1 MEETF
6 KEQDVLRRVRREL
19 YLTDGL
25 SAMDDESL
33 RTLIRKILLRQN
45 PEHDFSAEELARFVD
60 TLYGNFRGL
69 GILEE
74 YLNDDTVS
82 EIMINA
88 WDVLFVERAGVVER
102 SPRTF
107 SSEKE
112 LEDIIQRIVAGAGRE
127 VNRANPIVDTRL
139 PGGER
144 VNVVLPPASIETPVV
159 TIRRFPK
166 DRITMQTLVE
176 YGTLSEEAAEF
187 LERLVK
193 AKYNIFISGGTS
205 SGKTTF
211 LNALSD
217 YIPKRERIITIEDSA
232 ELQLTGIDNLVRLET
247 RNSNTTGSGEITIRD
262 LIRTSLRMR
271 PERIIV
277 GEVRGEE
284 ALDMLGAMNTG
295 HDGSLSTGHA
305 NSCEDML
312 RRLET
317 MVMTG
322 SSGLPLPAVRRNIA
336 SSIDLIVHLGRLST
350 RRRVVLEITEVVGL
364 EDEEIILNRLYEQK
378 EGALVPTGN
387 ELIHT
392 WKQEVYGHET
402 TPHPRTVRLRRAD
415 SGGELPAEE
424 PDPNDPY
431 YFF

>member
-6 KEQDVLRRVRREL
+6 REQDVLRRVRREL
-19 YLTDGL
+19 YLTEGL

-45 PEHDFSAEELARFVD
+45 PEHDFSAEELSRFVD

-88 WDVLFVERAGVVER
+88 WDVLFVERNGVVER

-166 DRITMQTLVE
+166 DRITMRTLVE

-232 ELQLTGIDNLVRLET
+232 ELQLTGIDNLVRLEIPQFQYCRQRRDHHPGPHPDVSAHAAGTHHRRRSPGRRGT
-247 RNSNTTGSGEITIRD
+247 RHARCHEY
-262 LIRTSLRMR
+262 R
-271 PERIIV
+271 P
-277 GEVRGEE
+277 
-284 ALDMLGAMNTG
+284 
-295 HDGSLSTGHA
+295 
-305 NSCEDML
+305 
-312 RRLET
+312 RRL
-317 MVMTG
+317 
-322 SSGLPLPAVRRNIA
+322 
-336 SSIDLIVHLGRLST
+336 
-350 RRRVVLEITEVVGL
+350 
-364 EDEEIILNRLYEQK
+364 
-378 EGALVPTGN
+378 ALHRSRQ
-387 ELIHT
+387 L
-392 WKQEVYGHET
+392 
-402 TPHPRTVRLRRAD
+402 L
-415 SGGELPAEE
+415 
-424 PDPNDPY
+424 
-431 YFF
+431 

>member
-45 PEHDFSAEELARFVD
+45 PDHDFSAEELARFVD

-112 LEDIIQRIVAGAGRE
+112 LEDIIQRIVAG
-127 VNRANPIVDTRL
+127 V
-139 PGGER
+139 
-144 VNVVLPPASIETPVV
+144 PPASIETPVV

-166 DRITMQTLVE
+166 DRITMRTLVE

-415 SGGELPAEE
+415 SGGGLPSEE

>member
-1 MEETF
+1 MEQTF
-6 KEQDVLRRVRREL
+6 QEQEVLRRVRREL
-19 YLTDGL
+19 YLTEGL

-45 PEHDFSAEELARFVD
+45 PDHDFSAEELSRFVD

-88 WDVLFVERAGVVER
+88 WDVLFIERNGEVER

-166 DRITMQTLVE
+166 ERITMQTLVG

-187 LERLVK
+187 LEGLVK

-217 YIPKRERIITIEDSA
+217 YIPKSERIITIEDSA
-232 ELQLTGIDNLVRLET
+232 ELQLTGIDNLIRLET
-247 RNSNTTGSGEITIRD
+247 RNSNTAGSGEITIRE

-284 ALDMLGAMNTG
+284 AQ
-295 HDGSLSTGHA
+295 
-305 NSCEDML
+305 
-312 RRLET
+312 
-317 MVMTG
+317 
-322 SSGLPLPAVRRNIA
+322 I
-336 SSIDLIVHLGRLST
+336 GRAH
-350 RRRVVLEITEVVGL
+350 V
-364 EDEEIILNRLYEQK
+364 
-378 EGALVPTGN
+378 
-387 ELIHT
+387 
-392 WKQEVYGHET
+392 
-402 TPHPRTVRLRRAD
+402 
-415 SGGELPAEE
+415 
-424 PDPNDPY
+424 
-431 YFF
+431 

>member
-1 MEETF
+1 MER
-6 KEQDVLRRVRREL
+6 EQDVLRRVRREL
-19 YLTDGL
+19 YLSEGL
-25 SAMDDESL
+25 SAMDDDSL
-33 RTLIRKILLRQN
+33 RALIRKILQRQTA
-45 PEHDFSAEELARFVD
+45 DRDVDGEELERLVT

-69 GILEE
+69 GVLEE

-88 WDVLFVERAGVVER
+88 WDVIFIERGGTVER
-102 SPRTF
+102 SARTF

-112 LEDIIQRIVAGAGRE
+112 LEDIIQRIVAGAGKE

-144 VNVVLPPASIETPVV
+144 VNVVLPPASIDTPVV

-166 DRITMQTLVE
+166 ERITMNTLIRN
-176 YGTLSEEAAEF
+176 GTLSREAAVF
-187 LERLVK
+187 LEHLVK

-217 YIPKRERIITIEDSA
+217 YIPKEERIITIEDSA
-232 ELQLTGIDNLVRLET
+232 ELQLTGIQNLVRMET
-247 RNSNTTGSGEITIRD
+247 RDSNTAGSGEITIRE

-317 MVMTG
+317 MVLQG
-322 SSGLPLPAVRRNIA
+322 GSGLPLPAVRRNIA

-350 RRRVVLEITEVVGL
+350 KRRVVLEITEVVGM
-364 EDEEIILNRLYEQK
+364 EDEEIVLNRLYEQR
-378 EGALVPTGN
+378 EGQLVPTGN
-387 ELIHT
+387 QLIHT
-392 WKQEVYGHET
+392 WKQEVYGHEEEK
-402 TPHPRTVRLRRAD
+402 RTA
-415 SGGELPAEE
+415 GT
-424 PDPNDPY
+424 PDPEDPY
-431 YFF
+431 FFF

>member
-1 MEETF
+1 MNSSTVE
-6 KEQDVLRRVRREL
+6 LMRRTRREL
-19 YLTDGL
+19 YLSEGL
-25 SAMDDESL
+25 SEMGEQDLLA
-33 RTLIRKILLRQN
+33 LIRKILLRN
-45 PEHDFSAEELARFVD
+45 TAEEEYSEEEIQALTER
-60 TLYGNFRGL
+60 LYRNFRGL

-74 YLNDDTVS
+74 YLKDDTVS

-88 WDVLFVERAGVVER
+88 WNVIFIERGGVVEQA
-102 SPRTF
+102 SRTF
-107 SSEKE
+107 SGEKE
-112 LEDIIQRIVAGAGRE
+112 LEDIIQRIVSEAGKE
-127 VNRANPIVDTRL
+127 VNVANPIVDSRL

-144 VNVVLPPASIETPVV
+144 VNVVLPPAAIDTPVV

-166 DRITMQTLVE
+166 ERITMDALAQN
-176 YGTLSEEAAEF
+176 GTLTREAAEF
-187 LERLVK
+187 LKTLVR

-217 YIPKRERIITIEDSA
+217 SIPKNERIITIEDSA
-232 ELQLTGIDNLVRLET
+232 ELQLTGIPNLVRMET
-247 RNSNTTGSGEITIRD
+247 RAANTTGSGEITIRD

-317 MVMTG
+317 MVMQG
-322 SSGLPLPAVRRNIA
+322 NSGLPLPAVRRNIA
-336 SSIDLIVHLGRLST
+336 SSIDLIVHLGRLSS
-350 RRRVVLEITEVVGL
+350 RQRVVLEITEVQGL
-364 EDEEIILNRLYEQK
+364 EGEEILLNRLYERR
-378 EGALVPTGN
+378 EGMLVPTGN
-387 ELIHT
+387 PLHHT
-392 WKQEVYGHET
+392 WKQEVYGLET
-402 TPHPRTVRLRRAD
+402 TQKAE
-415 SGGELPAEE
+415 GKGAEE
-424 PDPNDPY
+424 PNPEDPY
-431 YFF
+431 FFF